1 MANIDIDLDDLA
13 NLLREEV
20 DYTASFTAY
29 EKEALIDLRNS
40 INEKIP
46 MEGEK
51 PDNLADLMKLEFLNE
66 MTPKYTEAQL
76 REMEAEYRFN
86 HNLK

>member
-1 MANIDIDLDDLA
+1 MADINIDLDELA
-13 NLLREEV
+13 NTLREEV
-20 DYTASFTAY
+20 HYTASFTSY
-29 EKEALIDLRNS
+29 EKEALIDLRKS

-46 MEGEK
+46 MEGAK

-66 MTPKYTEAQL
+66 MTPKYSEAQL